1 MDNSLNA
8 FQCQNCGRKS
18 TATEVISTNANC
30 PKCRDTIIAYTIDC
44 ARAIVELENR
54 APSAVEEELRECLD
68 IAVKALRIYCQT
80 PMCSCTAQTA
90 QQEISALLAKK
101 GTI

>member
-54 APSAVEEELRECLD
+54 APSAVEEELREALTELVR
-68 IAVKALRIYCQT
+68 IASGYSVPKGAFQAIEDAR
-80 PMCSCTAQTA
+80 
-90 QQEISALLAKK
+90 ALLAKK
-101 GTI
+101 GSAQ